1 MISRHP
7 LHHVSAADQFFH
19 WITPY
24 GLDNLHCISQFLPPQ
39 ITARE
44 HVVLIW
50 AVSPKTLGN
59 YDAGLLRFT
68 QFCDQFNI
76 PEDLRM
82 PAPEWILSHF
92 ITT

>member
-24 GLDNLHCISQFLPPQ
+24 GLDNLHCISQFLPH
-39 ITARE
+39 IIARE